1 MQDGATPLVMAA
13 RLAVEGMVEDLINAD
28 ADINLCDEYGRIK
41 WDLNIIFWRKERER
55 GGGGGGFYLQM
66 IIFVGDSLR
75 LTSNFKKNRIGLVN
89 YEKKI

>member
-41 WDLNIIFWRKERER
+41 LDLEYNILTERKR
-55 GGGGGGFYLQM
+55 GGGFYLQM
-66 IIFVGDSLR
+66 IIFVGDSLKLR
-75 LTSNFKKNRIGLVN
+75 SNLKKNRIGLVN